1 MKTKKGLGMRNGVR
15 VRGLRSVFALA
26 LMVSACGG
34 ETASDSPEALCRAA
48 RYGEREKAVA
58 LLAQGAEYQ
67 KAAVGYGVT
76 PLHWAAMDDNADIVA
91 AILQRAKAD
100 GRLQAVLDARDVW
113 NCTPLMW
120 AASEGHIEVVE
131 TLVTAGAGINLRGSA
146 GDTALHLAV
155 LSVKKSAQRVVKR
168 LLAAGADPA
177 ITNAAG
183 HAAGAW
189 ARLQG
194 RADMAALIQSA
205 GRGTP

>member
-1 MKTKKGLGMRNGVR
+1 
-15 VRGLRSVFALA
+15 VFALA

-48 RYGEREKAVA
+48 RYGESEKAVA

-120 AASEGHIEVVE
+120 AASEGHFQVVDA
-131 TLVTAGAGINLRGSA
+131 LVSAGAALNLRGSA
-146 GDTALHLAV
+146 GDTALHLGV
-155 LSVKKSAQRVVKR
+155 LAVKKSAARVVKR
-168 LLAAGADPA
+168 LIDAGADTT

-183 HAAGAW
+183 HSVEAW

-194 RADMAALIQSA
+194 RADMAALLRKTSGGA
-205 GRGTP
+205 P

>member
-1 MKTKKGLGMRNGVR
+1 
-15 VRGLRSVFALA
+15 
-26 LMVSACGG
+26 
-34 ETASDSPEALCRAA
+34 
-48 RYGEREKAVA
+48 
-58 LLAQGAEYQ
+58 
-67 KAAVGYGVT
+67 
-76 PLHWAAMDDNADIVA
+76 
-91 AILQRAKAD
+91 
-100 GRLQAVLDARDVW
+100 
-113 NCTPLMW
+113 MW
-120 AASEGHIEVVE
+120 AASEGHEVVE

-205 GRGTP
+205 GRGTPCKNTGKTGQNPGRFGLLLHLLRCPSWPSSCCSFFRRERNPSRFHPTSCGTRLRFSSKRWPWASHPVSESS